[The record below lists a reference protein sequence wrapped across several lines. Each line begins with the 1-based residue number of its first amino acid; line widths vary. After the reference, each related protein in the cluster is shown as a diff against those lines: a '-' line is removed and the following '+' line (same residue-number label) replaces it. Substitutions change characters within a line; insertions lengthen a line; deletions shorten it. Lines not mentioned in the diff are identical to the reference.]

1 MNIILKLFIFLQI
14 FFFSSAFALIQE
26 KIIAQVE
33 NEVITTYDMENEIRT
48 LLVLSDQEI
57 TQENINKIKQT
68 ALNNLINLKLKEIE
82 VNKFKVQLQ
91 ENAITNYLIN
101 ISSND
106 ISSLKN
112 KFLQNSIN
120 YDIYIKKIEN
130 ELKWQSLIYS
140 KYRKNVRINNEEINF
155 ELKKILLNQKEIL
168 EFNLR
173 QIEVFVE
180 KKDLGD
186 LEEINSQLK
195 GLSFDDAI
203 KKLKINFSEVN
214 NVNIGWITGDVL
226 SKEVLK
232 IVENM
237 KIGEISDPIL
247 NLNSIL
253 FLNLVDKK
261 SSNKE
266 TLDKDRLRENLINQ
280 KKNELYSLYSNSYLS
295 KIKNNYLIKFR

>member
-1 MNIILKLFIFLQI
+1 
-14 FFFSSAFALIQE
+14 
-26 KIIAQVE
+26 
-33 NEVITTYDMENEIRT
+33 MENEIRT

-91 ENAITNYLIN
+91 KNAITNYLIN

-180 KKDLGD
+180 K
-186 LEEINSQLK
+186 
-195 GLSFDDAI
+195 
-203 KKLKINFSEVN
+203 
-214 NVNIGWITGDVL
+214 
-226 SKEVLK
+226 
-232 IVENM
+232 
-237 KIGEISDPIL
+237 
-247 NLNSIL
+247 
-253 FLNLVDKK
+253 
-261 SSNKE
+261 
-266 TLDKDRLRENLINQ
+266 
-280 KKNELYSLYSNSYLS
+280 
-295 KIKNNYLIKFR
+295 

>member
-1 MNIILKLFIFLQI
+1 MKIILKLFIFLQI

-91 ENAITNYLIN
+91 KNAITNYLIN

-195 GLSFDDAI
+195 GLSFNDAI

>member
-91 ENAITNYLIN
+91 KNAITNYLIN

-130 ELKWQSLIYS
+130 ELKWQSLIY
-140 KYRKNVRINNEEINF
+140 
-155 ELKKILLNQKEIL
+155 
-168 EFNLR
+168 
-173 QIEVFVE
+173 
-180 KKDLGD
+180 
-186 LEEINSQLK
+186 
-195 GLSFDDAI
+195 
-203 KKLKINFSEVN
+203 
-214 NVNIGWITGDVL
+214 
-226 SKEVLK
+226 
-232 IVENM
+232 
-237 KIGEISDPIL
+237 
-247 NLNSIL
+247 
-253 FLNLVDKK
+253 
-261 SSNKE
+261 
-266 TLDKDRLRENLINQ
+266 
-280 KKNELYSLYSNSYLS
+280 
-295 KIKNNYLIKFR
+295 

>member
-1 MNIILKLFIFLQI
+1 MKIILKLFIFLQI

-91 ENAITNYLIN
+91 KNAITNYLIN

-155 ELKKILLNQKEIL
+155 ELKKILLNQKDIL

-195 GLSFDDAI
+195 GLSFNDAI

>member
-1 MNIILKLFIFLQI
+1 M
-14 FFFSSAFALIQE
+14 
-26 KIIAQVE
+26 
-33 NEVITTYDMENEIRT
+33 
-48 LLVLSDQEI
+48 
-57 TQENINKIKQT
+57 
-68 ALNNLINLKLKEIE
+68 
-82 VNKFKVQLQ
+82 
-91 ENAITNYLIN
+91 
-101 ISSND
+101 
-106 ISSLKN
+106 
-112 KFLQNSIN
+112 
-120 YDIYIKKIEN
+120 
-130 ELKWQSLIYS
+130 
-140 KYRKNVRINNEEINF
+140 
-155 ELKKILLNQKEIL
+155 
-168 EFNLR
+168 
-173 QIEVFVE
+173 
-180 KKDLGD
+180 
-186 LEEINSQLK
+186 
-195 GLSFDDAI
+195 
-203 KKLKINFSEVN
+203 N

>member
-1 MNIILKLFIFLQI
+1 MKIILKLFIFLQI

-48 LLVLSDQEI
+48 LLVLSDKEI

-91 ENAITNYLIN
+91 KNAITNYLIN

-155 ELKKILLNQKEIL
+155 
-168 EFNLR
+168 
-173 QIEVFVE
+173 
-180 KKDLGD
+180 
-186 LEEINSQLK
+186 
-195 GLSFDDAI
+195 
-203 KKLKINFSEVN
+203 
-214 NVNIGWITGDVL
+214 
-226 SKEVLK
+226 
-232 IVENM
+232 
-237 KIGEISDPIL
+237 
-247 NLNSIL
+247 
-253 FLNLVDKK
+253 
-261 SSNKE
+261 
-266 TLDKDRLRENLINQ
+266 
-280 KKNELYSLYSNSYLS
+280 
-295 KIKNNYLIKFR
+295 

>member
-1 MNIILKLFIFLQI
+1 M
-14 FFFSSAFALIQE
+14 
-26 KIIAQVE
+26 
-33 NEVITTYDMENEIRT
+33 
-48 LLVLSDQEI
+48 
-57 TQENINKIKQT
+57 
-68 ALNNLINLKLKEIE
+68 
-82 VNKFKVQLQ
+82 
-91 ENAITNYLIN
+91 
-101 ISSND
+101 
-106 ISSLKN
+106 
-112 KFLQNSIN
+112 
-120 YDIYIKKIEN
+120 
-130 ELKWQSLIYS
+130 KWQSLIYS

-195 GLSFDDAI
+195 GLSFNDDI

>member
-1 MNIILKLFIFLQI
+1 MKIILKLFIFLQI

-82 VNKFKVQLQ
+82 VKKFKVQLQ
-91 ENAITNYLIN
+91 KNAITNYLIN

-140 KYRKNVRINNEEINF
+140 KYRKNVRINKEEINF

-195 GLSFDDAI
+195 GLSFNDAI

>member
-280 KKNELYSLYSNSYLS
+280 KNKQKRSLT
-295 KIKNNYLIKFR
+295 RCC

>member
-1 MNIILKLFIFLQI
+1 MKIILKLFIFLQI

-91 ENAITNYLIN
+91 KNAITNYLIN

-195 GLSFDDAI
+195 GLSFNDAI

-266 TLDKDRLRENLINQ
+266 TLDKDRLRENLIN
-280 KKNELYSLYSNSYLS
+280 KK
-295 KIKNNYLIKFR
+295 KK

>member
-1 MNIILKLFIFLQI
+1 
-14 FFFSSAFALIQE
+14 
-26 KIIAQVE
+26 
-33 NEVITTYDMENEIRT
+33 MENEIRT

-91 ENAITNYLIN
+91 KNAITNYLIN

-173 QIEVFVE
+173 Q
-180 KKDLGD
+180 
-186 LEEINSQLK
+186 NS
-195 GLSFDDAI
+195 G
-203 KKLKINFSEVN
+203 V
-214 NVNIGWITGDVL
+214 
-226 SKEVLK
+226 
-232 IVENM
+232 
-237 KIGEISDPIL
+237 
-247 NLNSIL
+247 
-253 FLNLVDKK
+253 
-261 SSNKE
+261 
-266 TLDKDRLRENLINQ
+266 R
-280 KKNELYSLYSNSYLS
+280 
-295 KIKNNYLIKFR
+295 

>member
-48 LLVLSDQEI
+48 LLVLSEQEI

>member
-91 ENAITNYLIN
+91 KNAITNYLIN

>member
-1 MNIILKLFIFLQI
+1 MKIILKLLIFLQI

-48 LLVLSDQEI
+48 LLVLSEQEI

-91 ENAITNYLIN
+91 KNAITNYLIN

-195 GLSFDDAI
+195 GLSFNDAI

>member
-140 KYRKNVRINNEEINF
+140 KYRKNVRINN
-155 ELKKILLNQKEIL
+155 
-168 EFNLR
+168 
-173 QIEVFVE
+173 
-180 KKDLGD
+180 
-186 LEEINSQLK
+186 
-195 GLSFDDAI
+195 
-203 KKLKINFSEVN
+203 
-214 NVNIGWITGDVL
+214 
-226 SKEVLK
+226 
-232 IVENM
+232 
-237 KIGEISDPIL
+237 
-247 NLNSIL
+247 
-253 FLNLVDKK
+253 
-261 SSNKE
+261 
-266 TLDKDRLRENLINQ
+266 
-280 KKNELYSLYSNSYLS
+280 
-295 KIKNNYLIKFR
+295 

>member
-1 MNIILKLFIFLQI
+1 MKIILKLFIFLQI

-91 ENAITNYLIN
+91 KNAITNYLIN

-186 LEEINSQLK
+186 LEEINS
-195 GLSFDDAI
+195 I
-203 KKLKINFSEVN
+203 HE
-214 NVNIGWITGDVL
+214 
-226 SKEVLK
+226 
-232 IVENM
+232 
-237 KIGEISDPIL
+237 
-247 NLNSIL
+247 SIP
-253 FLNLVDKK
+253 NP
-261 SSNKE
+261 S
-266 TLDKDRLRENLINQ
+266 T
-280 KKNELYSLYSNSYLS
+280 
-295 KIKNNYLIKFR
+295 

>member
-1 MNIILKLFIFLQI
+1 MKIILKLFIFLQI

-91 ENAITNYLIN
+91 KNAITNYLIN

-140 KYRKNVRINNEEINF
+140 KYRKNVRINKEEINF

-195 GLSFDDAI
+195 GLSFNDAI

>member
-1 MNIILKLFIFLQI
+1 MKIILKLFIFLQI

-91 ENAITNYLIN
+91 KNAITNYLIN

-120 YDIYIKKIEN
+120 YDVYIKKIEN

-140 KYRKNVRINNEEINF
+140 KYRKNVRINKEEINF

-195 GLSFDDAI
+195 GLSFNDAI

-237 KIGEISDPIL
+237 KIGEISDPIV

>member
-1 MNIILKLFIFLQI
+1 MKIILKLFIFLQI

>member
-195 GLSFDDAI
+195 GLSFNDAI

>member
-1 MNIILKLFIFLQI
+1 MQK
-14 FFFSSAFALIQE
+14 
-26 KIIAQVE
+26 
-33 NEVITTYDMENEIRT
+33 
-48 LLVLSDQEI
+48 
-57 TQENINKIKQT
+57 
-68 ALNNLINLKLKEIE
+68 
-82 VNKFKVQLQ
+82 
-91 ENAITNYLIN
+91 NAITNYLIN

-140 KYRKNVRINNEEINF
+140 KYRKNVRINKEEINF

-195 GLSFDDAI
+195 GLSFNDAI

>member
-1 MNIILKLFIFLQI
+1 MKIILKLFIFLQI

-91 ENAITNYLIN
+91 KNAITNYLIN

-195 GLSFDDAI
+195 GLSFNDAI

-266 TLDKDRLRENLINQ
+266 TLDKYRLRENLINQ

>member
-1 MNIILKLFIFLQI
+1 MKIILKLFIFLQI

-91 ENAITNYLIN
+91 KNAITNYLIN

-140 KYRKNVRINNEEINF
+140 KYRKNVRINKEEINF

-195 GLSFDDAI
+195 GLSFNDAI

-237 KIGEISDPIL
+237 KIGEISDPIV

>member
-1 MNIILKLFIFLQI
+1 MKIILNLFIFLQI

-91 ENAITNYLIN
+91 KNAITNYLIN

-130 ELKWQSLIYS
+130 ELKEYSHCKSLA
-140 KYRKNVRINNEEINF
+140 KPCCGNCK
-155 ELKKILLNQKEIL
+155 
-168 EFNLR
+168 
-173 QIEVFVE
+173 
-180 KKDLGD
+180 
-186 LEEINSQLK
+186 
-195 GLSFDDAI
+195 
-203 KKLKINFSEVN
+203 
-214 NVNIGWITGDVL
+214 
-226 SKEVLK
+226 
-232 IVENM
+232 
-237 KIGEISDPIL
+237 
-247 NLNSIL
+247 
-253 FLNLVDKK
+253 
-261 SSNKE
+261 
-266 TLDKDRLRENLINQ
+266 
-280 KKNELYSLYSNSYLS
+280 
-295 KIKNNYLIKFR
+295 